1 MYVCNVNSC
10 NSNDNTD
17 NNDGNHI
24 IVWFNRP
31 GECSP
36 EKDCYRWW

>member
-1 MYVCNVNSC
+1 MYFCNVNSC

-17 NNDGNHI
+17 NNDGNHV

-31 GECSP
+31 GECST

>member
-17 NNDGNHI
+17 NNDGNNV

-31 GECSP
+31 GECST

>member
-17 NNDGNHI
+17 NNDGNHV

-31 GECSP
+31 GECST
-36 EKDCYRWW
+36 EKDCYRLW